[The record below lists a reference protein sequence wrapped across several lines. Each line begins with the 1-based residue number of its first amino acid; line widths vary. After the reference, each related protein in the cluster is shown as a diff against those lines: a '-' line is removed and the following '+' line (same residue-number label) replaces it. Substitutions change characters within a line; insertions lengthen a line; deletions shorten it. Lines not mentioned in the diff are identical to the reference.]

1 MPALKRSA
9 TKGAQAAQR
18 HDETLSMEERRQRG
32 AHYTPTDWARR
43 IVGSALWPLMSWPQA
58 QQCPSCCPSESLLN
72 LRVIDPA
79 CGDGVFL
86 DAAADALG
94 ALLFQAYQAEG
105 QEVGLLESR
114 RRVLHSCITGV
125 DIDPGAIAAA
135 RVRLG
140 PEADL
145 TCRDALLD
153 WRFDTDGRPT
163 AFIGNPPFLGGRR
176 ISTVHGRPYVN
187 RLAERYREYHGNA
200 DLCAYFFLLAAN
212 LLEQGGSFGT
222 ISFVATATISEG
234 DTRRVG
240 LAQLVRERGCVI
252 YEATKSVPWPGAANV
267 RVAIVHLAEL
277 RLGWRLWRENVTD
290 FALPAIVRDRM
301 KFPALWPPDP
311 VRAEPLVKLRR
322 RSAA

>member
-1 MPALKRSA
+1 MRRS
-9 TKGAQAAQR
+9 KPERAQATQR
-18 HDETLSMEERRQRG
+18 HDEALSSEERRRRG

-86 DAAADALG
+86 DAAADVLG

-105 QEVGLLESR
+105 QDVSLLESR

-125 DIDPGAIAAA
+125 DNDPGAIAAA

-153 WRFDTDGRPT
+153 WRLDTHGRPT

-176 ISTVHGRPYVN
+176 ISTLLGSPYPK
-187 RLAERYREYHGNA
+187 RLQKRYREFNGNA

-212 LLEQGGSFGT
+212 LLDDGGGLGT
-222 ISFVATATISEG
+222 ISYVATKTISEG
-234 DTRRVG
+234 DTRRAG
-240 LAQLVRERGCVI
+240 LHPLCTERGCVI
-252 YEATKSVPWPGAANV
+252 YEATKSVPWPGDAAV
-267 RVAIVHLAEL
+267 SISIVHIAEPRLA
-277 RLGWRLWRENVTD
+277 WKLWAPQVMQT
-290 FALPAIVRDRM
+290 AM
-301 KFPALWPPDP
+301 TFPGVWPTEPVPMSAP
-311 VRAEPLVKLRR
+311 VRLRR
-322 RSAA
+322 ASS